1 LTDTPNDEFEA
12 AFREATGETAEPDT
26 APQDAGQPNSEAA
39 PAEAGTE
46 PGADDKP
53 PLNPETANQ
62 PDIWAD
68 ATPEQKAA
76 YEAAIEQAR
85 DLEHKRRSDDGR
97 LARYQRDRDTAQRK
111 LETLVTAAQKDGEDL
126 KALVVSEEWKRAK
139 ADYGDDLGPVF
150 NALERLT
157 DQQAG
162 VSERFQ
168 QMDAETIE
176 EIEAANFHTLDER
189 APDWRDL
196 LSRGDFSTW
205 LEAQPKPWQEAF
217 AQNKERL
224 VDPTSALELVSRF
237 RVHVALA
244 EHQPTKEPEFQLDS
258 KRARQL
264 DGARSATSRTP
275 VVADPGGGDF
285 DAEFSRAA
293 AAIERRRAT
302 R

>member
-1 LTDTPNDEFEA
+1 MTDNQDDEFEA
-12 AFREATGETAEPDT
+12 AFREATGDT
-26 APQDAGQPNSEAA
+26 AGADTPPQDKPGTTGEAA
-39 PAEAGTE
+39 PAEDGNE
-46 PGADDKP
+46 PGADIEP
-53 PLNPETANQ
+53 PLTSETADQ
-62 PDIWAD
+62 PDIWAN
-68 ATPEQKAA
+68 ATDEQRAA
-76 YEAAIEQAR
+76 YQAALEK
-85 DLEHKRRSDDGR
+85 LEHKQRSDEGR
-97 LARYQRDRDTAQRK
+97 VARYQRDRDIAQRK

-126 KALVVSEEWKRAK
+126 KALVASEEWQKAK

-168 QMDAETIE
+168 QMDAETIDT
-176 EIEAANFHTLDER
+176 IEADNFQTLDEK

-196 LSRGDFSTW
+196 LGREDFPTW
-205 LEAQPKPWQEAF
+205 LEAQPQPWQDTF
-217 AQNKERL
+217 ARNQKRL
-224 VDPTSALELVSRF
+224 VDPTSAIELVSRF

-244 EHQPTKEPEFQLDS
+244 EHQSTKEPEVQLDP

-264 DGARSATSRTP
+264 DGNRSASSRTP

-285 DAEFSRAA
+285 EAEFNRAA
-293 AAIERRRAT
+293 QAIERRRAT